1 VYDGEKIENVFLALF
16 GTFEFD
22 NGRVWKQF
30 DFDVMNSLHKKGY
43 IHNPYNKSKSFQ
55 LTPEGLSK
63 AKEFA
68 EKYLFLNSEKSLRL
82 DEENVHS
89 S

>member
-1 VYDGEKIENVFLALF
+1 MYDDEKIENVFLALF
-16 GTFEFD
+16 GAFEFD

-43 IHNPYNKSKSFQ
+43 IHNPHNQSKSFQ

-63 AKEFA
+63 AKQFSK
-68 EKYLFLNSEKSLRL
+68 KYLFKKNDKSLRL
-82 DEENVHS
+82 DDDDLNS
-89 S
+89 P